1 VFTLDVSQTHH
12 PKFYAGSKQYAPYL
26 SVDATGVSNWRN
38 TMSGD
43 STWSETPPTA
53 VVTDLNA
60 GGLRVSEQP

>member
-1 VFTLDVSQTHH
+1 MFTLDVSQTHH

-43 STWSETPPTA
+43 ST
-53 VVTDLNA
+53 
-60 GGLRVSEQP
+60 